1 MSISEFSLF
10 DEPPKQNANKTNN
23 NDNKWQTKQK
33 LNFDNISDI
42 FTFSKKEKQL
52 TKETTNDQIEMDSPL
67 LFQNNENVK
76 EVSLFSLNEPEQ
88 KNKNLNRKIDFCK
101 EAEIPM
107 EVDNMD
113 ENDSS
118 LFLSGKK
125 EDNYKI

>member
-10 DEPPKQNANKTNN
+10 DEPPKQKANKPNN

-33 LNFDNISDI
+33 LNFDNISDV
-42 FTFSKKEKQL
+42 FTFSKKDKLL

-67 LFQNNENVK
+67 LFQNNKNVK

-113 ENDSS
+113 KNDSS

-125 EDNYKI
+125 EDNNKI

>member
-1 MSISEFSLF
+1 MKKFYLKI
-10 DEPPKQNANKTNN
+10 
-23 NDNKWQTKQK
+23 
-33 LNFDNISDI
+33 
-42 FTFSKKEKQL
+42 FSKKYL
-52 TKETTNDQIEMDSPL
+52 IL
-67 LFQNNENVK
+67 LSFSTENIK

-125 EDNYKI
+125 EDNNKI

>member
-10 DEPPKQNANKTNN
+10 DEPPKQKANN

-33 LNFDNISDI
+33 LNFDNISDV
-42 FTFSKKEKQL
+42 FTFSKKDKLL

-67 LFQNNENVK
+67 LFQNNENIK

-125 EDNYKI
+125 EDNNKI